1 MIIWVE
7 LMLLLVLRA
16 WTRLSTLIIGVGA
29 PELHGVITPFEA
41 GAGPKL

>member
-16 WTRLSTLIIGVGA
+16 GTRLSTLIIGVQEPA
-29 PELHGVITPFEA
+29 LHGVITPFEPA
-41 GAGPKL
+41 ARPKL